1 MSESGIVSLAE
12 AGGETESARLDEMRV
27 AAVLR
32 RGFRH
37 ALLLLSHALS
47 AHDLST
53 LSYQLLL
60 EVAAG
65 GSDGVLQGDLSRLLQ
80 CPDARVSMLVRDL
93 SERGLVRPARSAPD
107 RRVVRIHPTPDGVRL
122 TLEALRS
129 QRAALHNLSEVA
141 DLPSVTSLLHD
152 ALRLYLGVDLS
163 GEG

>member
-1 MSESGIVSLAE
+1 MDV
-12 AGGETESARLDEMRV
+12 GGEAEGSRLEEMRL

-47 AHDLST
+47 EHDLST

-60 EVAAG
+60 EVAAAG
-65 GSDGVLQGDLSRLLQ
+65 GDGVLQGDLSRLLQ

-93 SERGLVRPARSAPD
+93 SGRGLVRTARSAPD
-107 RRVVRIHPTPDGVRL
+107 RRVVRIHPTPEGIRL
-122 TLEALRS
+122 TVEALRS

-141 DLPSVTSLLHD
+141 DLPSVSSLLHD
-152 ALRLYLGVDLS
+152 ALRLYLGVDLRVA
-163 GEG
+163 G